1 MGKAQKMLAAQSASR
16 SKGKKKKWS
25 GPKVREKKNHAVMF
39 TQSLYDRVL
48 KGTLNLKVITV
59 YNLVENFKING
70 SLARKAIRALLE
82 KNEIR
87 AVAVNQRMSVCAPVA
102 KKEKKVE
109 ATEESAGKKKKAP
122 KKSKKQKKAE

>member
-70 SLARKAIRALLE
+70 SLARKAIRVLLE

-87 AVAVNQRMSVCAPVA
+87 AVAVNQHMSVYCPASRRPRRLPRLPRRA
-102 KKEKKVE
+102 
-109 ATEESAGKKKKAP
+109 
-122 KKSKKQKKAE
+122 